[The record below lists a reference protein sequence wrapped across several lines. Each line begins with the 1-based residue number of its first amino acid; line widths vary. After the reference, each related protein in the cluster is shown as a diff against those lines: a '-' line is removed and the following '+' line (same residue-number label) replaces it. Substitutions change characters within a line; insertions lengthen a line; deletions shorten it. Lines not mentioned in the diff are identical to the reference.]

1 MAERRIPKDAKQL
14 QHTRLAEG
22 EKTGHVHEAVGDDA
36 TLYDVGGTLMLD
48 APKGAD
54 VTHQEHSSI
63 TIPPGQYDRSIVQE
77 YDHPAEE
84 AREVR
89 D

>member
-1 MAERRIPKDAKQL
+1 MRPKCAKIVDGGI
-14 QHTRLAEG
+14 LAFG
-22 EKTGHVHEAVGDDA
+22 EKTGHQHAVASETA
-36 TLYDVGGTLMLD
+36 TVYELADGTMMLD
-48 APKGAD
+48 APNGAD
-54 VTHQEHSSI
+54 VTHQEHGRI
-63 TIPPGQYDRSIVQE
+63 TLPPGQYDRSIVQE